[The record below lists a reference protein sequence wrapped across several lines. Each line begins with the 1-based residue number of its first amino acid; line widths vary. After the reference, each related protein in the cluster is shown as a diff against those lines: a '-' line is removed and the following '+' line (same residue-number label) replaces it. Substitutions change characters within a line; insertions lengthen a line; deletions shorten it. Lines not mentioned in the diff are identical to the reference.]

1 MSLLPKSR
9 KARRRLTVLAVAAPV
24 VALAVGL
31 ALWGMR
37 DAISLFYTPA
47 QAAAAHVPAGRK
59 VQLGGLVKA
68 GSVVK
73 HPDGLVEFVVADQRA
88 TALVR
93 FKGDLPDLFREGQG
107 IVASGAFDPSGAFVA
122 KQVLAKHDERYMPRE
137 VSKALKAQG
146 EWRGDGAQPAY
157 GNYSSPVKTGEVA
170 AKPTEGASPSA
181 ADAPSVTTPEESR
194 HLPRDAGEEKSKS

>member
-1 MSLLPKSR
+1 MSFLPKSR
-9 KARRRLTVLAVAAPV
+9 KARRRLMVLAVAAPV

-59 VQLGGLVKA
+59 VQLGGLVAK

-88 TALVR
+88 TSLVR
-93 FKGDLPDLFREGQG
+93 YQGDLPDLFREGQG
-107 IVASGAFDPSGAFVA
+107 IVASGAFDESGVFVA

-137 VSKALKAQG
+137 VSKALKEQG
-146 EWRGDGAQPAY
+146 EWRGDGAKPAY
-157 GNYSSPVKTGEVA
+157 DVP
-170 AKPTEGASPSA
+170 GASPGYG
-181 ADAPSVTTPEESR
+181 PKT
-194 HLPRDAGEEKSKS
+194 KS